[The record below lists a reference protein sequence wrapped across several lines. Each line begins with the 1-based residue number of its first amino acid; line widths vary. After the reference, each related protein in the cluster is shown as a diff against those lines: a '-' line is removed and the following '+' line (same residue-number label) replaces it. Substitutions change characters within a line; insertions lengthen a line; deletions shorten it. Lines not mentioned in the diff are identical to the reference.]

1 MVKLPSF
8 TAKRLLKVLLKN
20 GFEIRR
26 QTGSNA
32 RLIHPDGR
40 ATTIAIHN
48 RDIARGTLRAVLKQT
63 GLKITDLHK

>member
-26 QTGSNA
+26 QTGSHA